1 MDEMAKS
8 EANEETKAIGE
19 ETSQEGASA
28 EPAAVEASD
37 PLQALAAERDRL
49 AEEKASL
56 FDSFLR
62 ARADFDNYRKRLE
75 KERKEDLHRVSMEVV
90 REMLPVMDALER
102 ALASQGGDD
111 EFRAGIQLI
120 ARQLWD
126 TFTRLGLEP
135 IQALGQKFDPHL
147 HEAVERVETEEHEDQ
162 TILTEWQRGYLFKKR
177 LLRPALVKVAVRKV
191 Q

>member
-1 MDEMAKS
+1 MDETPDLK
-8 EANEETKAIGE
+8 ANEGIK
-19 ETSQEGASA
+19 QEKEAEQKQGATA
-28 EPAAVEASD
+28 EPAAGEAAD
-37 PLQALAAERDRL
+37 PLQAVAAERDRL

-56 FDSFLR
+56 SDQFLR

-75 KERKEDLHRVSMEVV
+75 RERKEDLHRVSMEVV
-90 REMLPVMDALER
+90 GEILPVMDALER
-102 ALASQGGDD
+102 ALASQGGDS
-111 EFRAGIQLI
+111 EFRSGIQLI

-135 IQALGQKFDPHL
+135 IQAHGQKFDPRF
-147 HEAVERVETEEHEDQ
+147 HEAVERAETEEHEDQ
-162 TILTEWQRGYLFKKR
+162 TILTEWQRGYLFRNR

>member
-1 MDEMAKS
+1 MEETPEL
-8 EANEETKAIGE
+8 EANEEIQQQVE
-19 ETSQEGASA
+19 EKPQEGATA
-28 EPAAVEASD
+28 EAAAAEASD

-56 FDSFLR
+56 FDRFLR
-62 ARADFDNYRKRLE
+62 ARADFDNLRKRLE
-75 KERKEDLHRVSMEVV
+75 RERKEDLHRVSMEVV
-90 REMLPVMDALER
+90 GEMLPVMDALER

-111 EFRAGIQLI
+111 EFRSGIQLI

-135 IQALGQKFDPHL
+135 IEAHGRKFDPHL
-147 HEAVERVETEEHEDQ
+147 HEAVERMETEEHEDQ
-162 TILTEWQRGYLFKKR
+162 TILAEWQRGYLFKKR